1 MANSTHIDTSKIKT
15 NANNGKIILYSNFS
29 SDSIFSMSFFSKSM
43 CYFLVSVTLSFFLLL
58 FYQNTLKELKN
69 QKAFFL
75 FQQLKNIYL
84 KLLNLSFLSQKHYF

>member
-1 MANSTHIDTSKIKT
+1 MANSTHSDTSKIKT

-43 CYFLVSVTLSFFLLL
+43 CYFLISVTLSFFFLLL

-75 FQQLKNIYL
+75 FEQLKNVYI
-84 KLLNLSFLSQKHYF
+84 KLLHL